1 MGILK
6 AHAEVNELVRG
17 ILWDVGGLG
26 VVVVVGK
33 DGDARWFDVRSRE
46 DSGNIRQGVGESSF
60 NEWIARYLC

>member
-6 AHAEVNELVRG
+6 ADAEVDELMRG
-17 ILWDVGGLG
+17 ILWGVGGLG

-33 DGDARWFDVRSRE
+33 DGDACWLDVRSRE
-46 DSGNIRQGVGESSF
+46 DSGNIRQDVGESSF

>member
-1 MGILK
+1 
-6 AHAEVNELVRG
+6 VRG

-33 DGDARWFDVRSRE
+33 DGDACWLDVRSRE